1 MAKKIALGLLV
12 LLAALTVDFLRQ
24 EVFAWMDSRLGGGT
38 TFCNFPEPA
47 GGTLPAGMPSGM
59 APEDNGSWAPTP
71 HLPQARGRNCFCP
84 VLPGLPIARAG
95 PPFQSVV
102 FPAFPQ
108 DAFVLHPDGHLVG
121 IEVLQQ
127 GDGILP

>member
-59 APEDNGSWAPTP
+59 APEDNGELGAYPAPP
-71 HLPQARGRNCFCP
+71 ASPRQKLFLPCVAR
-84 VLPGLPIARAG
+84 
-95 PPFQSVV
+95 
-102 FPAFPQ
+102 PANR
-108 DAFVLHPDGHLVG
+108 
-121 IEVLQQ
+121 
-127 GDGILP
+127 